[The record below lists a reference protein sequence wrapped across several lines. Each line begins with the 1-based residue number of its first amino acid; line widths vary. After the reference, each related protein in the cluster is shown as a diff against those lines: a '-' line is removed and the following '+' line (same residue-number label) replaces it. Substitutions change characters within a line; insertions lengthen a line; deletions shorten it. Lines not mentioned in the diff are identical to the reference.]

1 MSNVVITGANR
12 GIGLA
17 LAHLYAGRGD
27 RVFGC
32 CRTPRKAQEL
42 QTLAKSHGLTVLP
55 VDVGDAASVAAL
67 AAELG
72 PAPVDVLINN
82 AGVSGGPLDQQ
93 TATRM
98 DFAAWADAFNVNSIG
113 PVRVLHAL
121 LPALQRARQPKV
133 MSITSQLGAISLDL
147 ALAYGY
153 SSSKAALNK
162 YMRLAAPDL
171 ARDGVAIGVI
181 HPGWVQ
187 TDMGGPARRSR
198 RPKARPASRRSSI
211 SSPSTT
217 AAASGSGTAT
227 DTIGREDPRRAAA
240 NEL

>member
-17 LAHLYAGRGD
+17 LAGLYAQRGD
-27 RVFGC
+27 KVFAC
-32 CRTPRKAQEL
+32 CREPSMAKEL
-42 QTLAKSHGLTVLP
+42 DALAKLHVLTVLP
-55 VDVGDAASVAAL
+55 VDVGDDASVTAL
-67 AAELG
+67 AASLG
-72 PAPVDVLINN
+72 STAVDVLLNN
-82 AGVSGGPLDQQ
+82 AGVSGGPLEQQ

-98 DFAAWADAFNVNSIG
+98 DFDAWANAFNVNSIG

-121 LPALQRARQPKV
+121 LPALKRAQSPKV

-153 SSSKAALNK
+153 SASKAALNK
-162 YMRLAAPDL
+162 FMRLAAPDL

-187 TDMGGPARRSR
+187 TDMGGAGAHITPAES
-198 RPKARPASRRSSI
+198 
-211 SSPSTT
+211 
-217 AAASGSGTAT
+217 AAGIAKVIDRLSVDNSGGFWKWNGERH
-227 DTIGREDPRRAAA
+227 DW
-240 NEL
+240 